1 MKKPEP
7 YGDTAADQKRSAD
20 LRFQRY
26 QERIDRDLAL
36 FRAKLLTLA
45 LLTATATLVW
55 SLSSTKNG
63 QQVCKII
70 SELFK

>member
-1 MKKPEP
+1 MKQEP
-7 YGDTAADQKRSAD
+7 YGDTDAERRRSAD

-26 QERIDRDLAL
+26 QERIETEAAF

-45 LLTATATLVW
+45 LLTTTATLVW
-55 SLSSTKNG
+55 SLSSTENG
-63 QQVCKII
+63 KQVCQII

>member
-1 MKKPEP
+1 MKQEP
-7 YGDTAADQKRSAD
+7 SGDTAEQKRSAD

-26 QERIDRDLAL
+26 QEQIESEAAF

-55 SLSSTKNG
+55 SLSSTENG
-63 QQVCKII
+63 KQVCQII